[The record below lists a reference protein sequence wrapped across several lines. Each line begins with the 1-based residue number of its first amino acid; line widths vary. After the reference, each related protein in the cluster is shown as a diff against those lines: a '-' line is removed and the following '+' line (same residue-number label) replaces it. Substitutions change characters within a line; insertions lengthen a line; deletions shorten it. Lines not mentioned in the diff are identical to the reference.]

1 MMKKMVSLALTL
13 AMAAALTACGSK
25 APETTTAAPAGE
37 TTAKEETTAA
47 AGSTEAAGG
56 SVTEDVQKIMDRGV
70 LKVGCKSDI
79 PKFSLQNTATGEY
92 EGFEDDLAYEIAGDI
107 FGCTADEAKEKK
119 LVEFQGVTAKTR
131 GPLLENGE
139 IDLVIAT
146 FTITDERKETYNFS
160 TPYYTDAVG
169 LLVNKDSGIQ
179 SIEDLDGKI
188 IGVAQSSTTKDGFKK
203 YVEEK
208 GLKVN
213 PEFQEFDGY
222 PALAQALATKQIDC
236 FSVDRAILAGY
247 VNDGNQILEDR
258 FAEQD
263 YGVAAAKENTGLAA
277 LVEEKVTS
285 MLSDGSMKALQD
297 EWGLQ

>member
-1 MMKKMVSLALTL
+1 MKKKLLSTVLAFAMVASLA
-13 AMAAALTACGSK
+13 ACGSSTSEPAK
-25 APETTTAAPAGE
+25 TTEPEATTDQTTTEGA
-37 TTAKEETTAA
+37 
-47 AGSTEAAGG
+47 TESSDAVSA
-56 SVTEDVQKIMDRGV
+56 DVQKIIDRGV

-92 EGFEDDLAYEIAGDI
+92 EGFEDDLAYEIAGSI
-107 FGCTADEAKEKK
+107 FGVSADEAKEKK

-169 LLVNKDSGIQ
+169 LLVNKDAGIA

-188 IGVAQSSTTKDGFKK
+188 IGVAQAATSKDGFNA

-208 GLKVN
+208 GLSVKA
-213 PEFQEFDGY
+213 EFQEFDGY
-222 PALAQALATKQIDC
+222 PALAQALSTKQIDAFC
-236 FSVDRAILAGY
+236 VDRAILSGY
-247 VNDGNQILEDR
+247 VNEGNLILDDR

-263 YGVAAAKENTGLAA
+263 YGVAAAKENTGLAS

-285 MLSDGSMKALQD
+285 MISDGSMKTLQD

>member
-1 MMKKMVSLALTL
+1 MKKKLVSIILAV
-13 AMAAALTACGSK
+13 AMAASLAACGSTK
-25 APETTTAAPAGE
+25 EAATSSTTEQATTDNSTGEDSTTASE
-37 TTAKEETTAA
+37 SAA
-47 AGSTEAAGG
+47 AE
-56 SVTEDVQKIMDRGV
+56 VQKIIDRGV
-70 LKVGCKSDI
+70 LKVGCKTDI
-79 PKFSLQNTATGEY
+79 PKFSLQNTATSEY
-92 EGFEDDLAYEIAGDI
+92 EGFEDDLAYEIAGAI
-107 FGCTADEAKEKK
+107 FGVSADEAKEKK

-169 LLVNKDSGIQ
+169 LLVNKDAGI
-179 SIEDLDGKI
+179 SSMEDLDGKI
-188 IGVAQSSTTKDGFKK
+188 IGVAQAATSKDGFNA

-208 GLKVN
+208 GLNVKA
-213 PEFQEFDGY
+213 EFQEFDGY
-222 PALAQALATKQIDC
+222 PALAQALSTKQIDAFC
-236 FSVDRAILAGY
+236 VDRAILAGY
-247 VNDGNQILEDR
+247 VNDNNMILDDR

-263 YGVAAAKENTGLAA
+263 YGVASAKENTGLAA

-285 MLSDGSMKALQD
+285 MISDGSMKALQD

>member
-1 MMKKMVSLALTL
+1 MMKKMLSLALTL
-13 AMAAALTACGSK
+13 AMVASITACGSK
-25 APETTTAAPAGE
+25 PETTTTAAETTMAGE
-37 TTAKEETTAA
+37 TAKAGDGPAA
-47 AGSTEAAGG
+47 
-56 SVTEDVQKIMDRGV
+56 DVQKIIDRGT

-92 EGFEDDLAYEIAGDI
+92 EGFEDDIAYEIAGKI

-119 LVEFQGVTAKTR
+119 LVAFQGVTAKTR

-169 LLVNKDSGIQ
+169 LLVNKDSGIT
-179 SIEDLDGKI
+179 SIEGLDGKI
-188 IGVAQSSTTKDGFKK
+188 VGIAQSANTKEMTLK
-203 YVEEK
+203 YIDEK
-208 GLKVN
+208 GLKVK
-213 PEFQEFDGY
+213 PQFQEFDGY

-236 FSVDRAILAGY
+236 FSVDRAILSGY
-247 VNDGNQILEDR
+247 VNDKNHILEDR

-263 YGVAAAKENTGLAA
+263 YGVASAKENTGLAA

-285 MLSDGSMKALQD
+285 MISDGSMKKLQD
-297 EWGLQ
+297 KWELQ